1 MTGAATIASEQRP
14 GRLRHW
20 YRTGLIV
27 FLTGLVILDAAA
39 LLVFV
44 RDTRELAA
52 IAERVTTGAATP
64 SEKMRKLADY
74 VAHEVRHGR
83 PDKYLLLPIF
93 KPLRPTAMQ
102 VIQHGGDC
110 SYKAR
115 AFIVLARRLGISA
128 HKVALHDPKGEP
140 VHAVAVVDTERG
152 QYVADLLYGIIYDN
166 ADGTPIPLGE
176 LQKDPGQVA
185 RVIEE
190 RVRQGQLREG
200 QYPIEKYVYSDVKSY
215 NWKQNALASAC
226 YRGLTPLVGSETLDR
241 LPRPYFESEPALLVL
256 VGSGLGALLL
266 LSPLAAMRYVDHR
279 RAVRARAA
287 AQKPVASA
295 G

>member
-1 MTGAATIASEQRP
+1 MTEIAKVQRSKLRRWYGAGVVIA
-14 GRLRHW
+14 
-20 YRTGLIV
+20 LIV
-27 FLTGLVILDAAA
+27 LVVLDIAA
-39 LLVFV
+39 LTVYF
-44 RDTRELAA
+44 RDTKELAA
-52 IAERVTTGAATP
+52 IAERVSADATTP

-74 VAHEVRHGR
+74 VAHDVKPGR

-102 VIQHGGDC
+102 VIQSGGDC

-115 AFIVLARRLGISA
+115 AFIVLARRLGIAA

-152 QYVADLLYGIIYDN
+152 EYVVDLLYGIIYDN
-166 ADGTPIPLGE
+166 ADGTPIPLSD
-176 LQKDPGQVA
+176 LQKDPDLLA
-185 RVIEE
+185 SVIAE
-190 RVRQGQLREG
+190 RVRQGSLREG
-200 QYPIEKYVYSDVKSY
+200 KYPLEKYVYSDVKSY

-256 VGSGLGALLL
+256 VGSGIGALLL
-266 LSPLAAMRYVDHR
+266 VSPLAAMRYVDHR
-279 RAVRARAA
+279 RAVRAKAA
-287 AQKPVASA
+287 AGKPVASA

>member
-1 MTGAATIASEQRP
+1 MTDAVKTSNSKFRRWY
-14 GRLRHW
+14 GRGVVA
-20 YRTGLIV
+20 GLIA
-27 FLTGLVILDAAA
+27 LVVLDVAA
-39 LLVFV
+39 LAVYV
-44 RDTRELAA
+44 RDTKELAA
-52 IAERVTTGAATP
+52 IAARVSADAATP

-74 VAHEVRHGR
+74 VAHDVKPGR

-102 VIQHGGDC
+102 VIQYGGDC

-152 QYVADLLYGIIYDN
+152 EYVVDLLYGIIYDN
-166 ADGTPIPLGE
+166 ADGTPIPLSD
-176 LQKDPGQVA
+176 LQKDPELLA
-185 RVIEE
+185 SVIAE
-190 RVRQGQLREG
+190 RVRQGSLREG
-200 QYPIEKYVYSDVKSY
+200 KYPLDKYVYSDVKSF

-226 YRGLTPLVGSETLDR
+226 YRGLAPLVGSERLDR

-256 VGSGLGALLL
+256 IGSGLGALVLV
-266 LSPLAAMRYVDHR
+266 SPLAVMRYVDRR
-279 RAVRARAA
+279 RAARAKA
-287 AQKPVASA
+287 VVEKPVASA